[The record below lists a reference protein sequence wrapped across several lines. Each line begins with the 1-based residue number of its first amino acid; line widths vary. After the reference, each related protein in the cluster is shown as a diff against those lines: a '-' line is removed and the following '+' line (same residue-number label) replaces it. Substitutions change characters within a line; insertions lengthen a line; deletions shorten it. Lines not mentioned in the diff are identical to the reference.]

1 MTKGFSSV
9 WTREGRSAKST
20 PGLSRDQIVRAA
32 LELLDAEGAD
42 GLSMRKLGAKL
53 GAGATSIYWYV
64 ANKDELLELAYDEIW
79 GEMVIA
85 DPEQVSW
92 RYAAASF
99 GKSMRQ
105 AILRH
110 PWASRLIGR
119 MPAIGPN
126 ALRATDRLRHAIAV
140 AGFEGL
146 EIDYAISTLTA
157 YVFGMSIPETA
168 FNEYL
173 AKEEPDEEAMRAAVT
188 QAMADYPEMVKR
200 VEAYHNLDASQVRE
214 MSFDFGLYTVLDG
227 LEARLVT

>member
-1 MTKGFSSV
+1 MSKGFSSV

-20 PGLSRDQIVRAA
+20 PGLSREQIVRAA
-32 LELLDAEGAD
+32 LELLDAEGTD

-85 DPEQVSW
+85 DAEEVSW
-92 RYAAASF
+92 RYSAASF

-105 AILRH
+105 TILRH
-110 PWASRLIGR
+110 PWASQLIGR
-119 MPAIGPN
+119 IPAIGPN
-126 ALRATDRLRHAIAV
+126 ALRATDRLRHAVTV

-157 YVFGMSIPETA
+157 YIFGMTIPETA

-173 AKEEPDEEAMRAAVT
+173 TKEEPDQEAMRAAVVK
-188 QAMADYPEMVKR
+188 AVADYPEMAKR
-200 VEAYHNLDASQVRE
+200 ITTVYDADPVEIRE